1 MTKNISPALLSL
13 LCGGL
18 TLAVAAPARA
28 EEVPQYGAMIPRTMQ
43 LLETSPQARRVPVR
57 ILFYG
62 QSITAQKWSAAVGEE
77 LKKRYPNAEV
87 SITNL
92 SIGGVSAER
101 LIKVAEHDLYP
112 FYPDLV
118 YFQDYGG
125 YMPGKV
131 YKEGELDEIIANIR
145 RKTSAEIVIAT
156 HHVRASQAHDEAKDE
171 KNNQSDEEA
180 SEKIREI
187 AKKYGC
193 ELADIRNE
201 WKQYLAGH
209 NLPPLQF
216 LKDDIHLNDEG
227 CELMKELVLKHFH
240 RVPGAVNPWS
250 NSVTSQPVRAAA
262 DGSIELEFTGNRVD
276 AVAAPLDNGQKPGTA
291 KVLID
296 GVAPSALPELYTF
309 SRPSST
315 KIMWF
320 PTIYRIENEKPLILE
335 EWKAR
340 IDKFNDDKGK
350 DFDFTVIGS
359 QTGEDGSGNSLR
371 RFVSNSGRVVLDPAN
386 EWSVAGAMAYS
397 KKTLEPGFEFNWK
410 VLLNG
415 VDTYVQP
422 GGADPAK
429 VNVFVL
435 AQGLTNGKHTLKIIP
450 NRDGAVRIQSLTVHT
465 PPLK

>member
-1 MTKNISPALLSL
+1 MTRKISLSL
-13 LCGGL
+13 FCLLLGGL
-18 TLAVAAPARA
+18 TLRAQEAPA
-28 EEVPQYGAMIPRTMQ
+28 PQLGAMIPRTMQ
-43 LLETSPQARRVPVR
+43 TLETSPQARRVPVR

-62 QSITAQKWSAAVGEE
+62 QSITAQKWSTAVGDE
-77 LKKRYPNAEV
+77 LKKRYPNADLSV
-87 SITNL
+87 TNL
-92 SIGGVSAER
+92 SIGGVTAER

-125 YMPGKV
+125 YQPGKV
-131 YKEGELDEIIANIR
+131 YKDGELDEIIANIR

-156 HHVRASQAHDEAKDE
+156 HHVRATQAGDAAQDE
-171 KNNQSDEEA
+171 KNNQSDDEA
-180 SEKIREI
+180 SAKIREI

-193 ELADIRNE
+193 ELADIRSD
-201 WKQYLAGH
+201 WKQYLAEH
-209 NLPPLQF
+209 NLPVRQF
-216 LKDDIHLNDEG
+216 LKDNIHLNDEG

-250 NSVTSQPVRAAA
+250 NSVTSQPARTVA
-262 DGSIELEFTGNRVD
+262 DGSIEVEFTGNRID
-276 AVAAPLDNGQKPGTA
+276 AVAAPLENGQKPGTA
-291 KVLID
+291 KVLVD

-315 KIMWF
+315 GIMWF
-320 PTIYRIENEKPLILE
+320 PTIYRIEHEKPLILE

-359 QTGEDGSGNSLR
+359 KTGEDGSGNSLR

-386 EWSVAGAMAYS
+386 EWSVANAMAYS
-397 KKTLEPGFEFNWK
+397 KKTLEPGFEFTWK

-415 VDTYVQP
+415 VDIYAQP
-422 GGADPAK
+422 AGADPAK
-429 VNVFVL
+429 VNVTVL
-435 AQGLTNGKHTLKIIP
+435 AQGLANGKHTLKIIP
-450 NRDGAVRIQSLTVHT
+450 NRDGVVRIQSLTVHT